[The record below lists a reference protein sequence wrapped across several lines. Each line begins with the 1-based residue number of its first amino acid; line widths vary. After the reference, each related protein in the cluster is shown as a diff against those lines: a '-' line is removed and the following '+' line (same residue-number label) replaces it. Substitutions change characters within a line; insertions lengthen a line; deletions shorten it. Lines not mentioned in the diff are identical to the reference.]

1 VYRFDAAQGTHAM
14 SLRTLFTPAFLAC
27 ALLFGSAAQAEEAA
41 KVQIDSSASSSDN
54 LAAIH
59 RESGMSH
66 TLHDSGVSVADLKKM
81 RDTLNQNASDLQELR
96 RTVDEQSRQIGELQR
111 RLEDTNR
118 KVQ

>member
-1 VYRFDAAQGTHAM
+1 M
-14 SLRTLFTPAFLAC
+14 SRRSLLTPAILAC
-27 ALLFGSAAQAEEAA
+27 GLLFGGLTVHAEEAA
-41 KVQIDSSASSSDN
+41 KVQIESSASSSDN

-66 TLHDSGVSVADLKKM
+66 SLHDSGVSVAALKKM
-81 RDTLNQNASDLQELR
+81 RDTLNQNASDLQDLR
-96 RTVDEQSRQIGELQR
+96 RTVDEQTRQIGELQR

>member
-1 VYRFDAAQGTHAM
+1 M
-14 SLRTLFTPAFLAC
+14 SHRSLFTPAILAC
-27 ALLFGSAAQAEEAA
+27 GLLFGSLAAQAEEAA

-96 RTVDEQSRQIGELQR
+96 RIVDEQSRQIGELQR

>member
-1 VYRFDAAQGTHAM
+1 M
-14 SLRTLFTPAFLAC
+14 SRRSLFIPEILAC
-27 ALLFGSAAQAEEAA
+27 SLLFGSLAVQAEEAA

-81 RDTLNQNASDLQELR
+81 RDTLNQNASDIQDLR
-96 RTVDEQSRQIGELQR
+96 RTVDEQKRQIGELQR